1 MFDLHTIV
9 RMNRPQ
15 PAPQPA
21 PAPERH
27 PDYQASVWKND
38 LDARALAGRKKIT
51 REAVEALFNGQH
63 FTRGNTRVAL
73 RVAPAGGTV
82 AELFLHGTAIAR
94 RYLLT
99 GTVLVRHADWRT
111 NTTKE
116 RLNGV
121 LAMIGRAGIHQKDF
135 RWYLGDRAWDEGANW
150 TKVN

>member
-1 MFDLHTIV
+1 MFDLQTII
-9 RMNRPQ
+9 RMNAPK
-15 PAPQPA
+15 PAPQSA
-21 PAPERH
+21 PEPERH
-27 PDYQASVWKND
+27 PAFQAWKND

-63 FTRGNTRVAL
+63 FNKGNTRVAL
-73 RVAPAGGTV
+73 RVAPTGGTV
-82 AELFLHGTAIAR
+82 AELILHGTAIAR
-94 RYLLT
+94 RYLQT
-99 GTVLVRHADWRT
+99 GTVLIRHADWTT

-121 LAMIGRAGIHQKDF
+121 LAMVGRAGIHQKDF

>member
-1 MFDLHTIV
+1 MFDLQTIV
-9 RMNRPQ
+9 HMNRPQ
-15 PAPQPA
+15 PAP
-21 PAPERH
+21 APEHH
-27 PDYQASVWKND
+27 PAFQAWKNN
-38 LDARALAGRKKIT
+38 LDARALAGRRKIT
-51 REAVEALFNGQH
+51 REAVKALFAGEPFNK
-63 FTRGNTRVAL
+63 GNTRVYL

-99 GTVLVRHADWRT
+99 GTVLIRHADWTT

-121 LAMIGRAGIHQKDF
+121 LAMVGRAGIHQKAS

-150 TKVN
+150 TKVA

>member
-27 PDYQASVWKND
+27 PAFQAWKND

-51 REAVEALFNGQH
+51 REAVEALFAGEP
-63 FTRGNTRVAL
+63 FSKGNTRVSL

-99 GTVLVRHADWRT
+99 GTVLIRHAGWTT

-121 LAMIGRAGIHQKDF
+121 LQAIGHAGISQKAF
-135 RWYLGDRAWDEGANW
+135 RWYLGDLAWDEGANW

>member
-27 PDYQASVWKND
+27 PAFQAWKNNP
-38 LDARALAGRKKIT
+38 DARALAGRRKIT
-51 REAVEALFNGQH
+51 REAVEALFAGEPFN
-63 FTRGNTRVAL
+63 RGNTRVAL

-82 AELFLHGTAIAR
+82 AELFLHDTAIAR

-99 GTVLVRHADWRT
+99 GTVLIRHAGWTT

-121 LAMIGRAGIHQKDF
+121 LQAIGQAGIFQEAF
-135 RWYLGDRAWDEGANW
+135 QWYLNDRAWDEGANW
-150 TKVN
+150 TKVA